1 MEIHAPERP
10 INSFK
15 DFALHIA
22 IVTCGILIAL
32 GLEGLREAVHNRHVV
47 RETRENIR
55 SEMQLNLDNDKDELG
70 RVTLYAQQLDALVK
84 DLPTLA
90 AQHPD
95 QVNQRLDQIVN
106 PGYFFLATGWQS
118 ALSTGAL
125 EHMSTDEVTAYG
137 AAAQIIKI
145 YTGLQQTAQENEGR
159 TKAFFTA
166 HPRLTPDQLE
176 EGTERL
182 LLFSRAEEALA
193 FVGPQMKHSIEIA
206 LKAASAH

>member
-32 GLEGLREAVHNRHVV
+32 GLEGLREAVHNHHLV
-47 RETRENIR
+47 RETRDNIR
-55 SEMQLNLDNDKDELG
+55 FEMQINLDHENEELP
-70 RVTLYAQQLDALVK
+70 RVMLYNQQLKSLIK
-84 DLPTLA
+84 DLPMLA
-90 AQHPD
+90 AEHPE
-95 QVNQRLDQIVN
+95 QVNQRLAQIIN
-106 PGYFFLATGWQS
+106 PGYFFLSNSWQS

-125 EHMSTDEVTAYG
+125 EHMSTDEVNTYG
-137 AAAQIIKI
+137 GSSQVIKI
-145 YTGLQQTAQENEGR
+145 YSGLQDAAQENESR

-182 LLFSRAEEALA
+182 LLFSRAEEALC
-193 FVGPQMKHSIEIA
+193 FVGPQMKRSIEHA
-206 LKAASAH
+206 LQAASAQ